1 MPISASELLEAIKGK
16 TLKANASLS
25 TSGDRV
31 SIELRADGKAFA
43 VLDCLRTQR
52 ARATFGRTV
61 HVLPSPGSDDGFAIE
76 CGSEVEAMRVA
87 MELDNCLNLA
97 FAEALGVDQADLSIP
112 SLGLLLTLSREN

>member
-1 MPISASELLEAIKGK
+1 MEISASQLLKAIKEK
-16 TLKANASLS
+16 TLKANSSLS

-31 SIELRADGKAFA
+31 TIELQADGKTFA
-43 VLDCLRTQR
+43 VLDCPKAHR

-61 HVLPSPGSDDGFAIE
+61 HVLSSPGADDGFEIE
-76 CGSEVEAMRVA
+76 CGSEVEAVRVA

-97 FAEALGVDQADLSIP
+97 FAEALGVEQSDLSIP